1 MGISGENLYN
11 PIELREN
18 GEDCKCENVRERNK
32 EEKDCLWKVT
42 LKTQMVKKSLTLDMQ
57 IIPFKSKN

>member
-32 EEKDCLWKVT
+32 EEKDCL
-42 LKTQMVKKSLTLDMQ
+42 
-57 IIPFKSKN
+57 